1 MCRAR
6 QIGYAGAVTDV
17 RDAGPD
23 LAPGA
28 AAEASAA
35 AEEHVHD
42 DAATLVE
49 LLHAAMRGLRRDAAL
64 QDDPLT
70 PGQARLLRVLAHAEG
85 PLRAVDLAARLD
97 VAPRSVTTKVDQA
110 EADGYVRRLP
120 DPNDR
125 RARLVELTDAGRAA
139 LARVWAE
146 RREVAAARL
155 GRLAPAERAELLRM
169 LRVVGAEGGRGAAE
183 APVGGDPGGSPAGDP
198 AGDAAGDAAGPAGDA
213 AR

>member
-1 MCRAR
+1 MCLAR
-6 QIGYAGAVTDV
+6 QIGYAGGVTEV
-17 RDAGPD
+17 RDAAGV
-23 LAPGA
+23 
-28 AAEASAA
+28 AER
-35 AEEHVHD
+35 HVHD

-49 LLHAAMRGLRRDAAL
+49 LLHAAVRGLRRDAASL
-64 QDDPLT
+64 GDPLT
-70 PGQARLLRVLAHAEG
+70 PGQARLLRSLAHADG

-120 DPNDR
+120 DPHDR

-146 RREVAAARL
+146 RRQGAAARL
-155 GRLAPAERAELLRM
+155 ARLAPEERAELLRM
-169 LRVVGAEGGRGAAE
+169 LRVVGADE
-183 APVGGDPGGSPAGDP
+183 DP
-198 AGDAAGDAAGPAGDA
+198 ADAAGTAGPGGADGACA